1 MVRLILSLIIGL
13 AVLLLGRRLFWLFV
27 GAVGFLAGAE
37 LATRFFPN
45 QPVLIIILI
54 ALVLG
59 IVGALLAVFLQRVAV
74 GIAGFVAGA
83 FVTAGLLNAFAVSL
97 GRFEWVILLIGAIIA
112 AVIVMIFFDWALVF
126 LSALTGAAI
135 IIQPLAIDRPL
146 LGLVFV
152 GLFILG
158 FAVQAADLMR
168 QEPPPAEPAE
178 VE

>member
-1 MVRLILSLIIGL
+1 MVRLILNLVIGL

-37 LATRFFPN
+37 LATRFFPE
-45 QPVLIIILI
+45 QPVVIIILI

-59 IVGALLAVFLQRVAV
+59 IIGALLAVFLQRLAV

-83 FVTAGLLNAFAVSL
+83 FVTSGLLNAFAVNM
-97 GRFEWVILLIGAIIA
+97 GRLEWVILLIGAIIA
-112 AVIVMIFFDWALVF
+112 AVIVMIFFDWALVI
-126 LSALTGAAI
+126 LASLTGAAI
-135 IIQPLAIDRPL
+135 IIQPLALDRPL
-146 LGLVFV
+146 LGLVFI

-168 QEPPPAEPAE
+168 QEPPPPEPAD